1 MVSLVRRLFQNEHPS
16 NRKDFGA
23 MPRWIL
29 TCKRCGEAIPYC
41 EIGGSLIEFLFP
53 KKPEIPPEGVEGA
66 CPVCQAK
73 LIYQRYELTF
83 RS

>member
-1 MVSLVRRLFQNEHPS
+1 
-16 NRKDFGA
+16 
-23 MPRWIL
+23 MPTWIL
-29 TCKRCGEAIPYC
+29 TCKRCGEAIPYR
-41 EIGGSLIEFLFP
+41 EIGESLIEFFFP
-53 KKPEIPPEGVEGA
+53 KKPEIPPEGVEGE